1 MFANKLNSC
10 HRFLV
15 LIHFPKAWQIPRNIR
30 TNFSVKMSEN
40 LSSKKEQGNA
50 KYARKEYWD
59 ERYEDEVEYDWLG
72 DYLTVKSLILEY
84 IPNQSDRILML
95 GCGNSSLSK
104 QVRLQFILWFWSWE
118 NQTLGPF
125 SPREI

>member
-1 MFANKLNSC
+1 MSVNSNC
-10 HRFLV
+10 
-15 LIHFPKAWQIPRNIR
+15 
-30 TNFSVKMSEN
+30 
-40 LSSKKEQGNA
+40 KKEEGNA
-50 KYARKEYWD
+50 KYAKKEYWN

-104 QVRLQFILWFWSWE
+104 QVATI
-118 NQTLGPF
+118 
-125 SPREI
+125 

>member
-1 MFANKLNSC
+1 
-10 HRFLV
+10 
-15 LIHFPKAWQIPRNIR
+15 
-30 TNFSVKMSEN
+30 MSEN
-40 LSSKKEQGNA
+40 SSSKKEQGNA

-104 QVRLQFILWFWSWE
+104 QVRLLSILRFCYWQ
-118 NQTLGPF
+118 NQILGPI
-125 SPREI
+125 SQRESIVTVKIKGYS